1 MQTLVVK
8 SPFDKWTTSLD
19 ILPQRYDDV
28 DQDILNI
35 IMDEVL

>member
-19 ILPQRYDDV
+19 TLPQRYEDV
-28 DQDILNI
+28 DHEILNI
-35 IMDEVL
+35 IMDDEL

>member
-19 ILPQRYDDV
+19 TLPQRYDDV